1 MAKETKSSAELARE
15 ERKAR
20 IEKASEAQVVKKEK
34 KANQSAA
41 QKRAKWLVP
50 VIVVVVAAVLA
61 LLYYFGVPHRTIAA
75 VKFDNGT
82 KVSVAEYEYYYKA
95 IYNNIVN
102 TSYQYEQYYGAYYGE
117 GAGAQMTGFDYAKTP
132 KAQEFTLSEE
142 DTGIALDKEKYG
154 EKPTWADFLKEY
166 AIQQSREINA
176 VYNAA
181 VKDGV
186 KLTKDQQKE
195 IDTQVEELRTS
206 AAESNYSLNAYL
218 MQTYGRGMNEKMLR
232 KIMEKQT
239 IASAYITAKEEE
251 FTAAVTDEDIQK
263 EFKENPSEYKMLDLC
278 YFSFDA
284 EVAKNVEAKEATDD
298 TPAIEG
304 TNYTDKEL
312 EAMTKKNKEEA
323 KANADEFFEAATL
336 DNFGSLALQYAP
348 EDSKDYFDPSSE
360 NFSEAAYLAE
370 DVNGTAIEQYF
381 SADVTKWAF
390 DESRQVGDKYLATV
404 EADDGCVSYIIVVL
418 SSLPTTDD
426 TLQPVSVRHILF
438 SLTEEKEV
446 TDEDGAQTTETV
458 EKRTAEEAQQI
469 AQETMD
475 AWVES
480 GAKEE
485 DFIKLANEKSEDPGS
500 ADNGGLYED
509 ITTTSSYV
517 KPFLDWCFAEGRKVG
532 DYGLVDTEYGTHIM
546 YMSSI
551 SDKPQWQQDII
562 KKLSTDA
569 SNSFYD
575 KIVQDKAYDGK
586 MSNGLINR
594 TSNRIEK
601 YAEKVVANLKKQ
613 AEQAASQQAAQ
624 TVAQ

>member
-1 MAKETKSSAELARE
+1 MANETKSSAELARE

-41 QKRAKWLVP
+41 KKRAKWLVP
-50 VIVVVVAAVLA
+50 VIVVVVAAILA
-61 LLYYFGVPHRTIAA
+61 LLYYFGVPHRTFAA

-102 TSYQYEQYYGAYYGE
+102 TSFQYEQYYGAYYGE
-117 GAGAQMTGFDYAKTP
+117 GAGAQMTGFDFAKTP
-132 KAQEFTLSEE
+132 KAQEFTLSAE
-142 DTGIALDKEKYG
+142 DTGITLDKEKYG
-154 EKPTWADFLKEY
+154 DKPTWADFLKEY

-239 IASAYITAKEEE
+239 IASAYITAQEEK
-251 FTAAVTDEDIQK
+251 FTAAITDEDIQK
-263 EFKENPSEYKMLDLC
+263 EFKANPSEYKMVDLL

-284 EVAKNVEAKEATDD
+284 EVAKNVEAQEATE
-298 TPAIEG
+298 TTEAVEG
-304 TNYTDKEL
+304 TNYSDKEL

-323 KANADEFFEAATL
+323 KANADAFFEEATI
-336 DNFGSLALQYAP
+336 DNFGSLALEYAP
-348 EDSKDYFDPSSE
+348 DDAKDYFDPDSE
-360 NFSEAAYLAE
+360 SFSEAAFLAE
-370 DVNGTAIEQYF
+370 DVNGTSIEQYF
-381 SADVTKWAF
+381 SADVTKWAY
-390 DESRQVGDKYLATV
+390 DESRQIGDKYLATV
-404 EADDGCVSYIIVVL
+404 EDDDGCVSYIIVVL
-418 SSLPTTDD
+418 SSLPSTDD

-446 TDEDGAQTTETV
+446 TEEDGTMTTETV
-458 EKRTAEEAQQI
+458 EKRTAEEAQQV
-469 AQETMD
+469 AQETLD

-485 DFIKLANEKSEDPGS
+485 DFIKLAAEKSEDPGS

-517 KPFLDWCFAEGRKVG
+517 KPFLDWCFADGRKVG

-546 YMSSI
+546 YMSYI
-551 SDKPQWQQDII
+551 SDKPQWQQTIAT
-562 KKLSTDA
+562 KLSTDA

-586 MSNGLINR
+586 MSNGLVNR
-594 TSNRIEK
+594 TANRIEK
-601 YAEKVVANLKKQ
+601 YAEKVVANLKAQ
-613 AEQAASQQAAQ
+613 MEESASQQAAL
-624 TVAQ
+624 TSAQ